1 MERWELTA
9 APPWF
14 SPRMS
19 PRLVRL
25 LRPIR
30 LLKQWREHRL
40 RSVEVRGLEHL
51 LEPVQRGH
59 GVLITPNHAG
69 HADAYVL
76 PHAADRV
83 GRPFH
88 FMVAWQVIAK
98 QGFLGRL
105 TLRMHGC
112 FSVDREGSDLR
123 AFRQAVEIL
132 QGSPYPLIIFPE
144 GEVYHVNDRIT
155 PFREGNAAI
164 ALAAAKRAQ
173 RPVVCVPAAIK
184 YQYVEDPTPEL
195 QQLMTRLEERIL
207 WRPRP
212 DLSLRERVER
222 FAEGLQRLRELEHFG
237 QAQTGSLAERNAALT
252 DVLLERVESRY
263 GRLDRNISV
272 PERVKTLRHQVLKQL
287 AAVPPGDPLRIQA
300 DRDLDHLFVVLQLF
314 SYPADYVAENPTL
327 ERVAETIDKFEEDVF
342 GIPTATPRG
351 VRRAVV
357 SFGAPVEAP
366 SQRKKEDVA
375 LLTKTLEQRVQA
387 LLDGIGCG
395 QPAVK

>member
-1 MERWELTA
+1 MK
-9 APPWF
+9 
-14 SPRMS
+14 

-25 LRPIR
+25 LRPVR
-30 LLKQWREHRL
+30 LFKQWREHRL
-40 RSVEVRGLEHL
+40 RGVEVRGLEHL
-51 LEPVQRGH
+51 REPVERGH

-76 PHAADRV
+76 PHAADQV

-98 QGFLGRL
+98 HGFLGRL
-105 TLRMHGC
+105 TLRTHGC
-112 FSVDREGSDLR
+112 FSVDREGNDLR

-132 QGSPYPLIIFPE
+132 QSSPYPLIIFPE
-144 GEVYHVNDRIT
+144 GEVYHVSDRIT

-173 RPVVCVPAAIK
+173 RPVVCIPAAIK
-184 YQYVEDPTPEL
+184 YRYVEDPTPEL

-222 FAEGLQRLRELEHFG
+222 FAEGLQTLRELEHLG
-237 QAQTGSLAERNAALT
+237 QPQTGSLAERNAALS
-252 DVLLERVESRY
+252 DALLERVEARY
-263 GRLDRNISV
+263 GRQDRNIPL
-272 PERVKTLRHQVLKQL
+272 PERVKTLRQQVLKQL
-287 AAVPPGDPLRIQA
+287 PSLPPDDPRCLQA
-300 DRDLDHLFVVLQLF
+300 SRDLDDLFAIVQLF
-314 SYPADYVAENPTL
+314 SYPGDYVAENPTL
-327 ERVAETIDKFEEDVF
+327 ERLAETIDKFEEDVF

-351 VRRAVV
+351 VRRAVLV
-357 SFGAPVEAP
+357 FGEPVEAP

-375 LLTKTLEQRVQA
+375 LLTKTLEQRVQG

-395 QPAVK
+395 QLAAK

>member
-9 APPWF
+9 VPPWF
-14 SPRMS
+14 SPRMC

-51 LEPVQRGH
+51 LEPVQRGQ

-98 QGFLGRL
+98 QGPLGRL
-105 TLRMHGC
+105 TLRAHGC

-222 FAEGLQRLRELEHFG
+222 FAVGLQTLRELEYLG
-237 QAQTGSLAERNAALT
+237 QAQTGNLAERNAGLSDA
-252 DVLLERVESRY
+252 LLERVEARY
-263 GRLDRNISV
+263 GRQDRNTSV

-287 AAVPPGDPLRIQA
+287 AGVPPDDPRRFQA
-300 DRDLDHLFVVLQLF
+300 DRDLDDLFAVVQLF

-357 SFGAPVEAP
+357 SFGEPVEAP

-395 QPAVK
+395 QLAVK

>member
-9 APPWF
+9 TPPWF

-51 LEPVQRGH
+51 LEPVRRGH

-88 FMVAWQVIAK
+88 VMVAWQVIAK

-112 FSVDREGSDLR
+112 FSVDREGNDLR

-164 ALAAAKRAQ
+164 ALSAAKRGQ

-184 YQYVEDPTPEL
+184 YQYVEDPTAEL
-195 QQLMTRLEERIL
+195 QRLMTRLEERIL

-212 DLSLRERVER
+212 DLLLRERVER
-222 FAEGLQRLRELEHFG
+222 FAEGLQALRELEHLG
-237 QAQTGSLAERNAALT
+237 RVQGGSLAERNAALT
-252 DVLLERVESRY
+252 EVLLERVESRY
-263 GRLDRNISV
+263 GRQDRNISV
-272 PERVKTLRHQVLKQL
+272 PERVKTLRHQVLKQR

-300 DRDLDHLFVVLQLF
+300 DGDLDHLFAVVQLF

-342 GIPTATPRG
+342 GIPTATPRA
-351 VRRAVV
+351 VRRAVLA
-357 SFGAPVEAP
+357 FGEPVEAP